1 VVPVRDGARHV
12 AAAVRSATGQSVAS
26 IEVLVVENGSTD
38 ETVDVVA
45 RLAADDARVRLLRS
59 PAVGVSAARN
69 VGIRAA
75 RSPWVAFLDA
85 DDVWRPDKLERQLA
99 SGGGDLRFADCR
111 FVVDGT
117 PTTVTFHRMSPPPSS
132 TGGAAPELL
141 AALVVGANPIALST
155 VLVARQHLVDAG
167 GFDEGL
173 QHAED
178 WQLWLR
184 LLLAGASWSRLD
196 AVVADYTVGPGAASR
211 QLLAMVRGAVT
222 ALDSLAGPLATA
234 GLGAAVAARRRH
246 LEQTRI
252 VLSRSATATWRQ
264 RGRDLAQL
272 TRTGPSARSLAAQ
285 VVYTLAP
292 RVLITRRGR
301 DAARHDLPAQIRR
314 LEGSAP
320 T

>member
-1 VVPVRDGARHV
+1 
-12 AAAVRSATGQSVAS
+12 
-26 IEVLVVENGSTD
+26 VLVVENGSAD

-59 PAVGVSAARN
+59 PKVGVSAARN

-75 RSPWVAFLDA
+75 RAPWVAFLDA

-99 SGGGDLRFADCR
+99 AGSGDLRFADCR

-117 PTTVTFHRMSPPPSS
+117 PTTVTFHRMSPPPSA
-132 TGGAAPELL
+132 TGGPAPELL

-155 VLVARQHLVDAG
+155 VLIARQPLVEVG

-178 WQLWLR
+178 WHLWLR
-184 LLLAGASWSRLD
+184 LLLAGVSWSRLD

-211 QLLAMVRGAVT
+211 QLLAMVGGEVT
-222 ALDSLAGPLATA
+222 ALESLARPLATA
-234 GLGAAVAARRRH
+234 GLGAAVDARRRR

-252 VLSRSATATWRQ
+252 VLSRSANATWRQ
-264 RGRDLAQL
+264 RGRDLGRL

-285 VVYTLAP
+285 VLYTLAP
-292 RVLITRRGR
+292 KVLTVRHGR